1 MHSLTN
7 KYTGTA
13 AIVCSI
19 LFRSLAQLTF
29 FSTFNLIEDVLL
41 DLKGQLLITVNFK
54 ATCKFTNLPKKKRGD
69 GQLKLNVSIN
79 SDMTKHSET

>member
-1 MHSLTN
+1 M
-7 KYTGTA
+7 
-13 AIVCSI
+13 
-19 LFRSLAQLTF
+19 
-29 FSTFNLIEDVLL
+29 
-41 DLKGQLLITVNFK
+41 LITVNFK